1 MSTGALQDKYKLIL
15 DAAIEVI
22 TEKGLFNTSISDIV
36 KRAGVAQG
44 TFYLYFRSKNAL
56 IPAIAQ
62 NFISITMERMKASL
76 REEWDFKTFLEAFI
90 EEIYNITD
98 EHKEVI
104 VLCYSGMAIDYSM
117 ELWESIY
124 QPYYEWFEREL
135 QRGIDNGELIPGI
148 NVKWTSKLLINMIEN
163 AAERFYIGRDQDMTK
178 EESMREVYRFVARSI
193 MKHQDQD

>member
-1 MSTGALQDKYKLIL
+1 
-15 DAAIEVI
+15 
-22 TEKGLFNTSISDIV
+22 
-36 KRAGVAQG
+36 
-44 TFYLYFRSKNAL
+44 
-56 IPAIAQ
+56 
-62 NFISITMERMKASL
+62 MERMKASL